1 MGRLRDLRIMRAWQ
15 MEAYV
20 GVKGGWSCGVVGYES
35 ELRMWLMPGIIWQME
50 FRRDMLLS
58 RG

>member
-1 MGRLRDLRIMRAWQ
+1 MNWLVEGAVMVCTP
-15 MEAYV
+15 YV